1 VSARQA
7 IRAFLVV
14 EAASFAAASGVHHG
28 LFVSGYQHEQAG
40 IAEGLIAVVLV
51 AGLIL
56 TWIGPL
62 PARSIG
68 LAAQGL
74 ALAGTLVGLFTI
86 AIGVGPRTGPDL
98 AYHATIVAVLVWGL
112 VVTARAP
119 TGTAEAPRLAR

>member
-1 VSARQA
+1 MSARQA

-56 TWIGPL
+56 T
-62 PARSIG
+62 
-68 LAAQGL
+68 
-74 ALAGTLVGLFTI
+74 
-86 AIGVGPRTGPDL
+86 
-98 AYHATIVAVLVWGL
+98 
-112 VVTARAP
+112 
-119 TGTAEAPRLAR
+119 